1 MWLATCCVA
10 INTVGLVNTAGVAI
24 NTRRSAQHG
33 LCVAVN
39 TVGLVN
45 TAGAVQGFIGVYVAG
60 YLLQTFHTWSSVF
73 HSTAVVSFIGAVV
86 YLTFASGE
94 RVI

>member
-1 MWLATCCVA
+1 MIIYSSRLFLYNVQCVKLVVKLCE
-10 INTVGLVNTAGVAI
+10 NVGLVNTF
-24 NTRRSAQHG
+24 
-33 LCVAVN
+33 
-39 TVGLVN
+39 
-45 TAGAVQGFIGVYVAG
+45 GAVQGFIGVYVAG

-73 HSTAVVSFIGAVV
+73 HSTAAISFIGAVF